1 LVKLAAAAVDGRI
14 MKLATIKN
22 GTRDGRLA
30 IVSTDLAQA
39 VFADDIAP
47 TLLHAIESWASIESP
62 LRARSDEL
70 NAGGAAGSFAFDTA
84 QAMAPLPRCYQ
95 WLDGSTFANHGALM
109 ERAFDLGITNE
120 YEKYPLVYQGASDDF
135 IGPRDDVEL
144 TSESDNMDFEGEVAV
159 IVDEI
164 PMGIPKEKAAPHIK
178 LLMLVNDVSLRA
190 LAPREMKTGFGW
202 VQAKPST
209 SFSPVAATPDEIG
222 YAWMDGRVHLPLQ
235 IQRSGE
241 WFGHPNGKEMTFN
254 FFRLIEHAAYSR
266 RLRAGTIIGSGT
278 VSNASRSAGSA
289 CIAER
294 RAIETIDQGGAKTPF
309 LRFGERV
316 RIEMFDAA
324 HRSIFGAIDQR
335 YVKHGVPS

>member
-1 LVKLAAAAVDGRI
+1 

-22 GTRDGRLA
+22 GTRDGRLCV
-30 IVSTDLAQA
+30 VSKDLAHG
-39 VFADDIAP
+39 VFADDIAA
-47 TLLHAIESWASIESP
+47 TLLSAVERWPAVEGA
-62 LRARSDEL
+62 LRARSDKL
-70 NAGGAAGSFAFDTA
+70 NAGSAAAAFPFDPL
-84 QAMAPLPRCYQ
+84 QAMSPLPRCYQ
-95 WLDGSTFANHGALM
+95 WLDGSAFANHGALM

-135 IGPRDDVEL
+135 IGPCDDVEL
-144 TSESDNMDFEGEVAV
+144 TRESDNMDFEGEVAV

-164 PMGIPKEKAAPHIK
+164 AMGTTKAEIQPHIK
-178 LLMLVNDVSLRA
+178 LVMLVNDVSLRA

-209 SFSPVAATPDEIG
+209 SFSPVAVTPDELG
-222 YAWMDGRVHLPLQ
+222 GAWVDGRVELPLKVE
-235 IQRSGE
+235 RSGE

-254 FFRLIEHAAYSR
+254 FYRLIEHVAYSR

-278 VSNASRSAGSA
+278 VSNASRGAGSA

-294 RAIETIDQGGAKTPF
+294 RAIETLEEGAAKTPF

-324 HRSIFGAIDQR
+324 ERSIFGAIDQR
-335 YVKHGVPS
+335 YVKHEVQA